1 MRTIKYAG
9 DGQYNPVVALLT
21 IVEMRLDFR
30 GLVKGVRNAPV
41 PTHADQHHPMLAAT
55 RAPCLIKASAD
66 CRLFLAASTAPLRW
80 QGRRAL
86 ETS

>member
-9 DGQYNPVVALLT
+9 DGQYNPVVTLLT

-41 PTHADQHHPMLAAT
+41 PTYTDQPHLIMAA
-55 RAPCLIKASAD
+55 P
-66 CRLFLAASTAPLRW
+66 
-80 QGRRAL
+80 
-86 ETS
+86 